1 MKTRFTITL
10 VLLLM
15 VAHGLW
21 AMTPFTTSDG
31 KTWTTPMPAYNI
43 RLYAE
48 YWNDFAISYEL
59 NGGVNHVD
67 NPVIYYEDEEITL
80 NAPTREDYTFLGW
93 TGSNGDTPQEVV
105 TIPQYSTGNKTYTA
119 NWTYTPAVR
128 DLPANNDPLHTTS
141 YYTTFY
147 HSTQK
152 YQLPDD
158 GTVAYVADLS
168 GTDLV
173 LTQVASGADV
183 LPSDMAVILR
193 APGSNVVLTP
203 SDDEAVT
210 IDADNSLRGVD
221 VVTEIADV
229 VSGTCYVL
237 SGNNVDGVGFF
248 PYEAP
253 NQLQAHK
260 AYIDLASGSTAPRLR
275 FVFNAAQ
282 TPTDVESVSATLG
295 GSEKVLENG
304 ILYIYRDGVKYN
316 AQGQRQ

>member
-1 MKTRFTITL
+1 
-10 VLLLM
+10 M
-15 VAHGLW
+15 VVHGLW

-31 KTWTTPMPAYNI
+31 KTWSTPMPAYNI

-59 NGGVNHVD
+59 NGGVNHAD

-80 NAPTREDYTFLGW
+80 NAPTREDYTFTGW

-119 NWTYTPAVR
+119 NWTYAPAVR